1 MTIQIRRILDIR
13 DLMPNSTIG
22 CPRLLN
28 QRTIILSDYRQAL
41 AAATSVTGCRVL
53 VTGGG
58 GGIGRAICRCFA
70 ASGAWVMVTDLQAEA
85 AEETRQLCL
94 SDGAAA
100 EHLAACCLDV
110 CDTEQLS
117 RAVEATTQAL
127 GGLNVLVNNAGIFR
141 PSPLDAP
148 DFDRVWRESFD
159 VLLDAQ
165 KSLIRLALP
174 ALRQADYARILNIA
188 STEGLG
194 ATPDHAAYVA
204 AKHAVIGLTRAMAV
218 DLGSEGITVNAIC
231 PGPIHTGI
239 TEKIGAADKA
249 RFAHRRTALRRYG
262 TSEEIAHAA
271 LSLAQPGASY
281 VTGAQIVVD
290 GGLTVRNA

>member
-1 MTIQIRRILDIR
+1 
-13 DLMPNSTIG
+13 
-22 CPRLLN
+22 
-28 QRTIILSDYRQAL
+28 
-41 AAATSVTGCRVL
+41 
-53 VTGGG
+53 
-58 GGIGRAICRCFA
+58 
-70 ASGAWVMVTDLQAEA
+70 MVTDLRAEA

-100 EHLAACCLDV
+100 EHMAACSLDV
-110 CDTEQLS
+110 CDAKQLS
-117 RAVEATTQAL
+117 KAVEATTEAL
-127 GGLNVLVNNAGIFR
+127 GGLSVLVNNAGVLR
-141 PSPLDAP
+141 PSPLDASN
-148 DFDRVWRESFD
+148 FDRVWREIFD

-174 ALRQADYARILNIA
+174 ALRQANNARILNIA

-194 ATPDHAAYVA
+194 ATPNHAAYVA

-218 DLGSEGITVNAIC
+218 DLGFEGITVNAIC

-239 TEKIGAADKA
+239 TEKFDAADKA

-262 TSEEIAHAA
+262 TPEEIAHAA